1 METQDVRWKQ
11 RFENYHRALE
21 RLTRAIQ
28 ILDGDTERNEDERDL
43 MRTGVVKS
51 FEFTLEL
58 AWNVMKDYAEYQG
71 YKDIHGSRDALR
83 KAFSI
88 GLIEDDRW
96 MNSIADRN
104 LASHD
109 YDESVM
115 DNVYSSILSVYHPL
129 FKAFEQKMLSLLE
142 PELPL
147 S

>member
-21 RLTRAIQ
+21 RLTKAIQ
-28 ILDGDTERNEDERDL
+28 ILDEDTERDEDERNL
-43 MRTGVVKS
+43 MRTGVVKN

-58 AWNVMKDYAEYQG
+58 AWTVMKDYAEYRG

>member
-11 RFENYHRALE
+11 RFENYHKALE

-28 ILDGDTERNEDERDL
+28 ILDEDTERDEDERDL
-43 MRTGVVKS
+43 MRTGVVKN

>member
-11 RFENYHRALE
+11 RFENYHKALE

-28 ILDGDTERNEDERDL
+28 ILDGDTERDEDERNL
-43 MRTGVVKS
+43 MRTGVVKN

>member
-11 RFENYHRALE
+11 RFENYHKALE

-28 ILDGDTERNEDERDL
+28 ILDGDTERDEDERNL

-115 DNVYSSILSVYHPL
+115 DNVYSFILSVYHPL
-129 FKAFEQKMLSLLE
+129 FKDFEQKMLSLLE

>member
-28 ILDGDTERNEDERDL
+28 ILDGDTERDEDERDL

-51 FEFTLEL
+51 FEFTLEM

>member
-11 RFENYHRALE
+11 RFENYHKALE

-28 ILDGDTERNEDERDL
+28 ILDGDTERDEDERDL

-51 FEFTLEL
+51 FEFTLEM

>member
-11 RFENYHRALE
+11 RFENYHKALE

-28 ILDGDTERNEDERDL
+28 ILDGDTERDEDERDL

>member
-28 ILDGDTERNEDERDL
+28 ILDEDTERDEDERNL

-88 GLIEDDRW
+88 GLVEDDRW

>member
-21 RLTRAIQ
+21 RLTKAIQ
-28 ILDGDTERNEDERDL
+28 ILDEDTERDEDERNL
-43 MRTGVVKS
+43 MRTGVVKN

-88 GLIEDDRW
+88 GLVEDDRW

>member
-1 METQDVRWKQ
+1 METQDIRWIQ
-11 RFENYHRALE
+11 RFENYHRALG
-21 RLTRAIQ
+21 RLTKAIH
-28 ILDGDTERNEDERDL
+28 ILDDDTERDEDERDL

-71 YKDIHGSRDALR
+71 HRDIHGSRDALR
-83 KAFSI
+83 KAFSM

-109 YDESVM
+109 YDESVV
-115 DNVYSSILSVYHPL
+115 NHVYSSIISVYHPL
-129 FKAFEQKMLSLLE
+129 FKAFEKKMQSILE
-142 PELPL
+142 PELSL

>member
-11 RFENYHRALE
+11 RFANYRKALE
-21 RLTRAIQ
+21 RLTKAIQ
-28 ILDGDTERNEDERDL
+28 ILDEDTERDEDERDL

-129 FKAFEQKMLSLLE
+129 FKAFERKMLSLLE
-142 PELPL
+142 TELSL

>member
-21 RLTRAIQ
+21 RLTKAIQ
-28 ILDGDTERNEDERDL
+28 ILDEDTERNEDERDL

-71 YKDIHGSRDALR
+71 YKDIHGYRDALR

-88 GLIEDDRW
+88 GLVEDDRW
-96 MNSIADRN
+96 MNSIADRD

-115 DNVYSSILSVYHPL
+115 YNVYSSILSVYHPL

>member
-1 METQDVRWKQ
+1 MDTRDVRWRQ
-11 RFENYHRALE
+11 RFANYRKALE
-21 RLTRAIQ
+21 RLTKAIL
-28 ILDGDTERNEDERDL
+28 ILDEDTERDEDERDL

-129 FKAFEQKMLSLLE
+129 FKAFERKMLSLLE
-142 PELPL
+142 PELSL

>member
-21 RLTRAIQ
+21 RLTKAIQ
-28 ILDGDTERNEDERDL
+28 ILDEDTERDEDERNL
-43 MRTGVVKS
+43 MRTGVVKN

-142 PELPL
+142 PKLPL